1 MMNFAFPQWAAAPAA
16 LAALLAV
23 APAAQAAQPLNDTG
37 ANLCIDANYT
47 FTKACAGTGQD
58 GETGRDVT
66 NKGNKDGRVGFSY
79 QRVCHSG
86 ELAGTGNC
94 PLVPVLG
101 TGPNDWGC
109 TRDKVTKL
117 IWEVKTK
124 NGLRAYT
131 NNYTNWGNNQ
141 TGDASAF
148 VAAVNQQTLCGA
160 ADWRLPTVAELQ
172 GIVDYGV
179 AYPGQSINEN
189 WFSKTQSNWYWTS
202 DGYVGYAG
210 YAGYAW
216 IVDFYNG
223 YVSYDG
229 RNYYSAVRLVRAGQ

>member
-1 MMNFAFPQWAAAPAA
+1 MNFVAPQFA
-16 LAALLAV
+16 LAAAVLLA
-23 APAAQAAQPLNDTG
+23 AGPAAHAAKPTNPLNDTG
-37 ANLCIDANYT
+37 ANLCVDANYT
-47 FTKACAGTGQD
+47 FTKACTGTGQD

-79 QRVCHSG
+79 RHICHSG

-94 PLVPVLG
+94 PAVPVLG

-109 TRDKVTKL
+109 TKDKVTKL

-124 NGLRAYT
+124 TGLRAYT
-131 NNYTNWGNNQ
+131 KTYINWGNKQ

-148 VAAVNQQTLCGA
+148 VAAVNQKTLCGA

-179 AYPGQSINEN
+179 AYPGPTINEN
-189 WFSKTQSNWYWTS
+189 WFSKTQSNWYWTA
-202 DGYVGYAG
+202 DGYAG
-210 YAGYAW
+210 IAGYAW
-216 IVDFYNG
+216 IVDFGNG
-223 YVSYDG
+223 GVGYYGRYYDG
-229 RNYYSAVRLVRAGQ
+229 AVRLVRVGQ